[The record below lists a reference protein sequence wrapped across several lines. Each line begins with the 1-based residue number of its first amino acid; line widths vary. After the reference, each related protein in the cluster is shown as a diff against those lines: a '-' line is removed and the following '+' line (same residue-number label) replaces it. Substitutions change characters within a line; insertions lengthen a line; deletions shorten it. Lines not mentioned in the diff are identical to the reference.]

1 MFDFEK
7 LDGEEVLFISDVIL
21 KKEECDKNISSI
33 VTNKRLLLFDF
44 LSDANDF
51 QEALRISHGL
61 DYIKKK
67 EVILSVFIDDIARI
81 INELDYD
88 KYILK
93 NGDYFFI
100 KGDGLSSFLRKF
112 GNLK

>member
-1 MFDFEK
+1 MYDFEK
-7 LDGEEVLFISDVIL
+7 LDGEEVLFIKDVIL
-21 KKEECDKNISSI
+21 KMEEFDKSISSI

-44 LSDANDF
+44 LSDLNDF

-67 EVILSVFIDDIARI
+67 EVILSVFIDDISSI
-81 INELDYD
+81 NNELDYD

-112 GNLK
+112 ENLK